1 MLNIVETYFEANTRP
16 EAQEVGHTDTKPTL
30 LKAPSDPRRGQ
41 HFTKV
46 EITNI
51 TSNYT
56 SLLGEGAFGKVYR
69 GRLENKVE
77 VAVKVLSPR
86 SSQGLE
92 EFNNEV

>member
-1 MLNIVETYFEANTRP
+1 MP
-16 EAQEVGHTDTKPTL
+16 EAQEVGHTDNKPTL
-30 LKAPSDPRRGQ
+30 LKPPSDPRRSQ

-46 EITNI
+46 VITNI

-69 GRLENKVE
+69 GTLENKVE